1 MSNIVHLDEYKIKK
15 DIKKIQNAIM
25 TARTLIADGINVPNN
40 ILNKLQELNE
50 KLEKKLEKLY
60 EDDEENTAKKI

>member
-1 MSNIVHLDEYKIKK
+1 MSNLVHLDEYKIKK

-25 TARTLIADGINVPNN
+25 TARTLITNGIHVPNN
-40 ILNKLQELNE
+40 IINRLQELNE
-50 KLEKKLEKLY
+50 KLEKKLEKLC